1 MKFSNFQNFNP
12 IDLLIEERT
21 FKEISNLKIDYDTRL
36 KSLSLEEGIEILKP
50 KRDWLKH
57 TYSLCT
63 RTNTEKYYNDKQ
75 VYLINWFKDVFN
87 PLGRLVREI
96 DYAILDDDIPSP
108 VISIDKWCNDAL
120 FILRS
125 NWGKPDNF
133 QILNLE
139 PISVN
144 ELGTKPAPI
153 KGSCFSEANQIY
165 NNWHLVKRSGEEWEK
180 RWRECV
186 HIYDAF
192 LTHFDPEHKLD
203 NAWLID
209 RYPEL
214 KHWARDINHIPD
226 KEEWEAGLL
235 LARLHQNKPR
245 ILKKIWVNP
254 KTEETY
260 ETICSDKEHIDYLKN
275 NETSSTNN
283 NIIPTEFM
291 TNTKLA
297 ILESGFASIR
307 QIKRPAE
314 RRLALQDLQKEMK
327 VSPSEFQKLI
337 HELTIEANTT
347 NQELGTFDQIMKADI
362 DQEVLIDRLVMSG
375 TVSMV
380 ASEVGCGKSSLF
392 YQLME
397 AVSTGNP
404 LFGRLKVKKGKVLV
418 IQVDETFINAKT
430 KFKCME
436 LKPDNSNVKFIWEW
450 SPSQM
455 PELEELVKSDNYVL
469 VLMDSFGKL
478 FGEAAGDMNTA
489 ECGFFMYE
497 LNSVAAKTG
506 AAFFITHHLKKEQG
520 KTNRK
525 SDAPRVPTL
534 GDFFGSGYITA
545 GVRDAWGLWQK
556 GEDLDG
562 TPMFGLKYL
571 KDNSGLV
578 EKGWIMNLDGCLE
591 SKRHSLSG
599 GAGGLEELD
608 NRQNIRAKLHLLLKT
623 ATPEWLSSEKL
634 VDQLT
639 RCGFKSV
646 EVNPKSVK
654 RELLNL
660 VNDAART
667 GIERRTVK
675 TISKGRPKFEYRFIR

>member
-1 MKFSNFQNFNP
+1 MKFHHFQNYNP

-21 FKEISNLKIDYDTRL
+21 FQEIRNLKKDYDTRL
-36 KSLSLEEGIEILKP
+36 KTLSLIDGVKELKP
-50 KRDWLKH
+50 HRDWIKK
-57 TYSLCT
+57 TYSLLV
-63 RTNTEKYYNDKQ
+63 RLNFQDNSYFNDNQ
-75 VYLINWFKDVFN
+75 IYHATWFKDTFH

-96 DYAILDDDIPSP
+96 DYSILDDDIPVP
-108 VISIDKWCNDAL
+108 IISIDVWCNDAL

-125 NWGKPDNF
+125 NWGKPENF
-133 QILNLE
+133 QILNDI
-139 PISVN
+139 PVSVN

-153 KGSCFSEANQIY
+153 IGSCFDEANQIY
-165 NNWHLVKRSGEEWEK
+165 NSWHLVKRSGEEWEK
-180 RWRECV
+180 RWRECI

-192 LTHFDPEHKLD
+192 LAHFDPEHKLD
-203 NAWLID
+203 NAWLINK
-209 RYPEL
+209 YPEL
-214 KHWARDINHIPD
+214 KADIKPIPD

-235 LARLHQNKPR
+235 LASLHQNKPR
-245 ILKKIWVNP
+245 ILKKIWGNP
-254 KTEETY
+254 KTGETH
-260 ETICSDKEHIDYLKN
+260 ETICSDKEHINYLKN
-275 NETSSTNN
+275 NESYSTNN
-283 NIIPTEFM
+283 NIIPTESM

-297 ILESGFASIR
+297 ILESGYAAIR
-307 QIKRPAE
+307 EIVRPAE
-314 RRLALQDLQKEMK
+314 RLLALQELQKEMK

-337 HELTIEANTT
+337 HELTIEASTT
-347 NQELGTFDQIMKADI
+347 NDELGTFDQIMKADI

-436 LKPDNSNVKFIWEW
+436 LRPDNNNVKFLWEW

-525 SDAPRVPTL
+525 SDAPRIPTL

-562 TPMFGLKYL
+562 TPMYGMKYL

-578 EKGWIMNLDGCLE
+578 EKGWVMNLDGCLE

-634 VDQLT
+634 CDQLT

-667 GIERRTVK
+667 GIERRTIK
-675 TISKGRPKFEYRFIR
+675 TINKGRPKFEYRFNR